1 MLQKN
6 YGLPT
11 ATPLTLS
18 DLKTGT
24 DAYIFDPTRATGG
37 EHYKST
43 LVTID
48 NVRLASTAGWGEN
61 ADLTLVDATGRTLPI
76 QLGLDANFLSMAAP
90 TGYFDV
96 TGILDQFSG
105 GGNGAS
111 PGYQLLALNASDF
124 STVPEP
130 GTLVLLA
137 AGALAVLFGHI
148 IRRRCAAH

>member
-11 ATPLTLS
+11 ATPLKLS
-18 DLKTGT
+18 DLKTEHGRLYFRPPP
-24 DAYIFDPTRATGG
+24 AQSGG
-37 EHYKST
+37 ERYKST

-105 GGNGAS
+105 GGGDAS
-111 PGYQLLALNASDF
+111 PGYP
-124 STVPEP
+124 V
-130 GTLVLLA
+130 
-137 AGALAVLFGHI
+137 AGPQ
-148 IRRRCAAH
+148 CE